1 MLEARSPTLDKLQ
14 YLARLGL
21 VNKTEV
27 LSLSKAMQL
36 KNSKQQLPYFYRDIL
51 FRVLDKLTDMVIGK
65 TQMFNRARQAVRE
78 DTSDGFLLS
87 ELETYVVDT
96 IMTVEDLMVE
106 AGYMDAPRT
115 KAEIKKKFPDVETD
129 VKNKDSKELQPI
141 KFK

>member
-1 MLEARSPTLDKLQ
+1 MYEARSPTLDKLQ

-21 VNKTEV
+21 VNKNEV

-36 KNSKQQLPYFYRDIL
+36 KNSRQQLPYFYRDIL

-78 DTSDGFLLS
+78 DTTEVD
-87 ELETYVVDT
+87 LEGYVVDT
-96 IMTVEDLMVE
+96 IMTLEDLMVE

-115 KAEIKKKFPDVETD
+115 KAEIKKKFPDTETD
-129 VKNKDSKELQPI
+129 VKNKDSKDLQTI
-141 KFK
+141 KYK

>member
-1 MLEARSPTLDKLQ
+1 MLEARSPALDKLQ

-115 KAEIKKKFPDVETD
+115 KEEIKKKFPDVETD

>member
-1 MLEARSPTLDKLQ
+1 MDKLQ

-21 VNKTEV
+21 VNKNEV

-36 KNSKQQLPYFYRDIL
+36 KNSKQPLPYFYRDIL

-78 DTSDGFLLS
+78 DVHDVD
-87 ELETYVVDT
+87 LEGYVVDT
-96 IMTVEDLMVE
+96 IMTLEDLMVE

-115 KAEIKKKFPDVETD
+115 KAEIKKKFPNTETD
-129 VKNKDSKELQPI
+129 VKNKASKDLQPV
-141 KFK
+141 KYK

>member
-21 VNKTEV
+21 VNKNEV
-27 LSLSKAMQL
+27 LSLAKAMQL

-51 FRVLDKLTDMVIGK
+51 FSVLDKLTNMVIGK

-78 DTSDGFLLS
+78 DTSGDRYDVD
-87 ELETYVVDT
+87 LEGYVVDT
-96 IMTVEDLMVE
+96 IMTLEDLMVE
-106 AGYMDAPRT
+106 AGYMDQPRT
-115 KAEIKKKFPDVETD
+115 KAEIKKKFPDVESD

-141 KFK
+141 KYK

>member
-1 MLEARSPTLDKLQ
+1 MFEARSPTLDKLQ

-21 VNKTEV
+21 VNKNEV

-36 KNSKQQLPYFYRDIL
+36 KNSRQQLPYFYRDIL

-78 DTSDGFLLS
+78 DTNEVD
-87 ELETYVVDT
+87 LEGYVVDT
-96 IMTVEDLMVE
+96 IMTLEDLMVE

-115 KAEIKKKFPDVETD
+115 KAEIKKKFPDTETD
-129 VKNKDSKELQPI
+129 VKNKDTKDLQPV
-141 KFK
+141 KYK

>member
-21 VNKTEV
+21 VNKNEV

-51 FRVLDKLTDMVIGK
+51 FRVLDKLTNMVIGK

-78 DTSDGFLLS
+78 DTTEID
-87 ELETYVVDT
+87 LEGYVVDT
-96 IMTVEDLMVE
+96 IMTLEDLMVE

-115 KAEIKKKFPDVETD
+115 KAEIKKKFPDVESD
-129 VKNKDSKELQPI
+129 VKNKDSKELQPV
-141 KFK
+141 KYK

>member
-21 VNKTEV
+21 VNKNEV

-51 FRVLDKLTDMVIGK
+51 FRVLDKLTNMVIGK

-78 DTSDGFLLS
+78 SASEDTQLPQ
-87 ELETYVVDT
+87 LETFVVDT
-96 IMTVEDLMVE
+96 IMTLEDLMVE

-115 KAEIKKKFPDVETD
+115 KAEIKKKFPNFETD
-129 VKNKDSKELQPI
+129 VKNKASKDLQPV
-141 KFK
+141 KYK

>member
-1 MLEARSPTLDKLQ
+1 LLEARSPTLDKLQ

-21 VNKTEV
+21 VNKNEV

-51 FRVLDKLTDMVIGK
+51 FRVLDKLTNMVIGK

-78 DTSDGFLLS
+78 DTTEID
-87 ELETYVVDT
+87 LEGYVVDT
-96 IMTVEDLMVE
+96 IMTLEDLMVE

-115 KAEIKKKFPDVETD
+115 KAEIKKKFPDVESD
-129 VKNKDSKELQPI
+129 VKNKDSKELQPV
-141 KFK
+141 KYK

>member
-78 DTSDGFLLS
+78 DTSDAFLLP

-96 IMTVEDLMVE
+96 IVTLEDLMVE
-106 AGYMDAPRT
+106 AGYMDQPRT
-115 KAEIKKKFPDVETD
+115 RAEIKKKFPDTEKD
-129 VKNKDSKELQPI
+129 VKNKASRDLQPV
-141 KFK
+141 KYK